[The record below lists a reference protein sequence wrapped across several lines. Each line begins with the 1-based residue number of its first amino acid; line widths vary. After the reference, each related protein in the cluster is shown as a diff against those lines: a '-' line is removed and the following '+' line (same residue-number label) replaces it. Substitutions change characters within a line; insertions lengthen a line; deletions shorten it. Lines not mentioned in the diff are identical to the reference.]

1 MSTILRHSW
10 QGMRVRLSS
19 WQAGLACWAWAPI
32 VGKTLGWLALF
43 VGLAYV
49 GSGTVQRLLGAVTV
63 HELAGPPKAAAA
75 LGQSDGPA
83 ERSTDRAAGAAS
95 GETELGCSRADAGAA
110 ADSGAAGAGGAKTA
124 DGRTVLNLASEQD
137 LESLPSI
144 GPKRAQAIV
153 ALRAELG
160 RFRKLED
167 LLRVRGIGRRLLER
181 LRPLVVLDPPA

>member
-1 MSTILRHSW
+1 
-10 QGMRVRLSS
+10 MRVRLSS
-19 WQAGLACWAWAPI
+19 WQARLACWAWAPL
-32 VGKTLGWLALF
+32 VGKTFGGLALF

-49 GSGTVQRLLGAVTV
+49 GSGTVQRLLGAVPV
-63 HELAGPPKAAAA
+63 HDLAGPPKAAAA
-75 LGQSDGPA
+75 FGRRDAPV
-83 ERSTDRAAGAAS
+83 ERSTVPAAAPAAS

-110 ADSGAAGAGGAKTA
+110 TDSGASGAGGAKTA
-124 DGRTVLNLASEQD
+124 DGKTVLNLASEQD
-137 LESLPSI
+137 LEGLPSI